1 MDAHDYIIAAKG
13 GAIMDREQQDRTEII
28 RTAVSR
34 AFFLKGLPL
43 PSGVDY
49 ELITTEVE
57 KKISAAYPYMTG
69 QELTYITEMGVAG
82 ELTKE
87 TRPTASAIFGWMA
100 AYMNSEERKDAMRT
114 YRRTLQ
120 WNDRRNTDLSREEKD
135 ELNRQAEVR
144 ALRTLWDEFKANGR
158 ILEDEHFRGYVAM
171 ACDGFVK
178 RNIMRLTPE
187 NWKAAREQA
196 DRNRRRFQLASIGL
210 RAVAPD
216 VPDSVV
222 KWTMLEMCFQGLVN
236 ANYELTITA

>member
-34 AFFLKGLPL
+34 AFGLKGLPL

-57 KKISAAYPYMTG
+57 KKISGAYPYMTG

-100 AYMNSEERKDAMRT
+100 AYMNSEERKEAIRT

-120 WNDRRNTDLSREEKD
+120 WNDRRDTELTREEKD

-158 ILEDEHFRGYVAM
+158 ILETEHFRGYVAM
-171 ACDGFVK
+171 AMDGFTK

-187 NWKAAREQA
+187 NWDAARKQA
-196 DRNRRRFQLASIGL
+196 DHNRRRFQLASTGL

-216 VPDSVV
+216 VPDSIV
-222 KWTMLEMCFQGLVN
+222 KWTMLEMCFQGLAN